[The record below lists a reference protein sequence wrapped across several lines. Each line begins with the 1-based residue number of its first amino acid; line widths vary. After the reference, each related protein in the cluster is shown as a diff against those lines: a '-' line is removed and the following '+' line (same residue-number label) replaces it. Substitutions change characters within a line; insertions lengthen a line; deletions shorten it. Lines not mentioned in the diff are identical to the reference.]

1 MAEDLKHLL
10 DAIQKEGIDKAER
23 ESKKIISDAER
34 RAQTIL
40 HDAKRQSEEIL
51 AKAEQDASAFRDRG
65 TRELEQAARDV
76 AISLVR
82 RIEDLLR
89 GIVKESVSET
99 LAPETLKE
107 ILVRISEIYFEKSMS
122 DKPMDLYLNEEDA
135 SMLSDFFRGKLRA
148 MMEKGLVIHTT
159 DRIGKGFQVSLRN
172 EDFYHDF
179 TQEAITEELCRFLQP
194 QIQKIIRSI

>member
-23 ESKKIISDAER
+23 ESQQIISDAER

-40 HDAKRQSEEIL
+40 NNAKKQSEEIL
-51 AKAEQDASAFRDRG
+51 AKAEQDAAAFGERG

-76 AISLVR
+76 VISLIR
-82 RIEDLLR
+82 KIEDLLR
-89 GIVKESVSET
+89 GIVKESVSEALT
-99 LAPETLKE
+99 PDTLKR
-107 ILVRISEIYFEKSMS
+107 ILIKISEIYFEKSMS
-122 DKPMDLYLNEEDA
+122 DQPMDLYLNEEDA
-135 SMLSDFFRGKLRA
+135 SLLSDFFRTELRT